1 MVAQPNH
8 DRLLITAASGKQI
21 GALLPLL
28 SEWKYLRLAVRSDAS
43 ASRLT
48 SQYPAAEIVTTDLDS
63 PSNIRSL
70 MKDVNVVIH
79 VGPPFHAREAEIG
92 IMMIDAAVGAYN
104 GSSGSLK
111 HFIFSSVIGAQID
124 RMVHHADKRRVELHL
139 IESNLPYTILQP
151 STFIDNIPVAS
162 LIKEPVYPAL
172 WNVDTK
178 FSLTTLR
185 DNADAISR
193 VLHEREEHFYAQYP
207 IISTRLPT
215 SFRQVLSVIETKL
228 DKKITIKRLEED
240 EAVGLLLKRASD
252 SSAYARDAVG
262 RMAAYYSSKG
272 LVGNYNTLKMVIKRE
287 PMQVAEWVDRAVKQ
301 AREVNE

>member
-21 GALLPLL
+21 GPLLPLL
-28 SEWKYLRLAVRSDAS
+28 SEWRYLRLAVRSDAS

-151 STFIDNIPVAS
+151 STFIDNIPVAP

-207 IISTRLPT
+207 IISTRLPI

-272 LVGNYNTLKMVIKRE
+272 LVGNYNILKMVIKRE

-301 AREVNE
+301 AKEVNE

>member
-28 SEWKYLRLAVRSDAS
+28 SEWRYLRLAVRSDAS
-43 ASRLT
+43 ALRLT

-111 HFIFSSVIGAQID
+111 HFIFST
-124 RMVHHADKRRVELHL
+124 
-139 IESNLPYTILQP
+139 P
-151 STFIDNIPVAS
+151 

-207 IISTRLPT
+207 IISTRLPA

-252 SSAYARDAVG
+252 SGAYARDAVG

-287 PMQVAEWVDRAVKQ
+287 PMQVAEWVDWAVKQ
-301 AREVNE
+301 AKEVNE